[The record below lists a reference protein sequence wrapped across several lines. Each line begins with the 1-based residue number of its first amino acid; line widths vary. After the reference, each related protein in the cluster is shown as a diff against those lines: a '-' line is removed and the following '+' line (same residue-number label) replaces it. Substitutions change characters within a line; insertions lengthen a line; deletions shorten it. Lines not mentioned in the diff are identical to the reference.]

1 MMSEPF
7 FKADCPSCGA
17 PVHAHSATVVT
28 LVCGFCHS
36 LLVCQ
41 GEDIINSGRDSAL
54 LEDFSPLQIGTTGTF
69 ANRPFSI
76 IGRLQ
81 AKYDAGMWNEWY
93 VQFDDGSNG
102 WLSESDDQY
111 VFTLP
116 AAEPLQEI
124 PDFSSLVAG
133 RSNLVYRNKRFW
145 AADVRDIVLEQAAA
159 QGELPFAV
167 PPQMKNQ
174 VADWRCE
181 QAFLT
186 LDYAESPP
194 EIFIGQGVRLADL
207 QLANIRSSEQVADSA
222 GRLKGTRQAE
232 SCPNCG
238 SPVQWITGLTPSILC
253 PSCGSGLD
261 AAEGKLELLEANNR
275 RDAQAY
281 AFTLKIG
288 SEARINNRTYTL
300 IGAVRKDELEP
311 EDAFNLMFGQKPL
324 GIVPVGRWTE
334 YLLFEPQAGFMW
346 LVESGDGEWS
356 VSETL
361 NVWPRLYGDLFQ
373 PQCLPKLYDY
383 GGRVVFAAGA
393 FYWHIRQGDVD
404 FYSDYRLNSNGKLC
418 AECNRHEAAWSQSTT
433 VPYRTVFSWFGIEN
447 DTPQYSTNMHADRPS
462 NGLMLLLIIVFVII
476 NVPAWLNMLASEED
490 VSLAAMLSVM
500 VLYFLGKRGN
510 VFSGDDDDEDE

>member
-1 MMSEPF
+1 MSEPF
-7 FKADCPSCGA
+7 FKTDCPSCGA

-36 LLVCQ
+36 LLVRQ
-41 GEDIINSGRDSAL
+41 GAGIIDSGRDSAL
-54 LEDFSPLQIGTTGTF
+54 LEDFSPLQIGTSGTF
-69 ANRPFSI
+69 ANRPFAI

-93 VQFDDGSNG
+93 VQFEDGGNG
-102 WLSESDDQY
+102 WLSESGDQY

-124 PDFSSLVAG
+124 PEFSSLVAG
-133 RSNLVYRNKRFW
+133 RSSLIYRNKRFW

-181 QAFLT
+181 QIFLT
-186 LDYAESPP
+186 LDYASSPP
-194 EIFIGQGVRLADL
+194 EVFVGQGVKLADL
-207 QLANIRSSEQVADSA
+207 QLGNTRSSEQVADSA

-253 PSCGSGLD
+253 PSCGSNLD
-261 AAEGKLELLEANNR
+261 ATEGKLELLEANNR
-275 RDAQAY
+275 REAQAD

-373 PQCLPKLYDY
+373 PQGLPKLYDY
-383 GGRVVFAAGA
+383 GGRVVLAAGA

-404 FYSDYRLNSNGKLC
+404 FYSDYRHNSNGKLC

-433 VPYRTVFSWFGIEN
+433 IPYRTVFEWFGMESNI
-447 DTPQYSTNMHADRPS
+447 PQYSANMNADRPS
-462 NGLMLLLIIVFVII
+462 NGLMTLLIIVFVII

-490 VSLAAMLSVM
+490 ISLAAMLSMM